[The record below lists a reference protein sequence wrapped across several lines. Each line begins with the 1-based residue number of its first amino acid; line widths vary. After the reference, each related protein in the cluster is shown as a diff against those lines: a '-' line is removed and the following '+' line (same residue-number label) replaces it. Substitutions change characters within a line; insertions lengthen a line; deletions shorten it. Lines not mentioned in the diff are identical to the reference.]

1 MPGWEFLQTFLFNP
15 TNFTALLHDS
25 FSLSGWL
32 LQIRHFYASLKGKMR
47 HYFRAQRRNRRRG
60 RHFLGLLA
68 AWLALA
74 GFRKLATQTAPPA
87 QLPFKLLLLVI
98 GGVVLG
104 SLSLVTLLILT
115 LTGAWQQMGNFMLG
129 LGLWAAIVGALVLAF
144 LWARRSSSS
153 GQDWLAGLGG
163 GLGARL
169 AATRTRL
176 TTPREPQRNAAY
188 YRKRADAYRR
198 RMQRLVKAR
207 PKGPLTDTLAAVLPK
222 VARWQERVEQL
233 AGRLQTF
240 EGDSLIQ
247 RDVKEVPQA
256 IARLERQIPLEADPQ
271 LRQQMAATL
280 TGYRGQQALLADL
293 ARAMRRTRLQLD
305 DTLASMGTIYS
316 QFQMIDAVDVDGP
329 EAKRIAGE
337 IDEQV
342 RRLNDLLAAIPE
354 AYAGADPLGAA
365 GIASAAGH
373 LNATPT
379 PVPTSSDP
387 AEVAARRARL
397 EQTGATGKPGR

>member
-1 MPGWEFLQTFLFNP
+1 MVGPN
-15 TNFTALLHDS
+15 
-25 FSLSGWL
+25 
-32 LQIRHFYASLKGKMR
+32 GKMR
-47 HYFRAQRRNRRRG
+47 HYYRSQRRNRRRG

-68 AWLALA
+68 AWLAFA
-74 GFRKLATQTAPPA
+74 GFRKLARRSAPGV

-115 LTGAWQQMGNFMLG
+115 LTGAWQQIGNFMLG
-129 LGLWAAIVGALVLAF
+129 LGLWAAIVGALVVAF
-144 LWARRSSSS
+144 LWLRRSSGS
-153 GQDWLAGLGG
+153 GQDWLKTLSG
-163 GLGARL
+163 RL
-169 AATRTRL
+169 ATTRTHL
-176 TTPREPQRNAAY
+176 TTPSEPQRNAAY
-188 YRKRADAYRR
+188 YRKRADAYRQ
-198 RMQRLVKAR
+198 RMQRLAKAR

-222 VARWQERVEQL
+222 VARWQERVELL

-271 LRQQMAATL
+271 LRQQMALTL
-280 TGYRGQQALLADL
+280 DGYLGQQALLTDL

-329 EAKRIAGE
+329 EARRIAGE

-342 RRLNDLLAAIPE
+342 QRLNDLLAAIPE
-354 AYAGADPLGAA
+354 AYTGADLLASA
-365 GIASAAGH
+365 GIGCAAPAGGGTNPVSAASAAGR
-373 LNATPT
+373 LSAN
-379 PVPTSSDP
+379 PVPASP
-387 AEVAARRARL
+387 ELEVAARRTRL
-397 EQTGATGKPGR
+397 GREDTAGEPGR